1 MGEVFAFIKLT
12 TGLTGLNLHKSCFC
26 FLCLSLIMKDLAFF
40 NLFKS
45 GLLLYSWNQLKNP
58 KLLGSFFS
66 QFSNFSPISMFWFEK
81 TAYLIRE
88 GKFVYKK
95 KHKSSL
101 FRYKNKKNLVISLSQ
116 FVIELSFVNIIE
128 KINGNNLVFDLTECL
143 RYLKSK

>member
-1 MGEVFAFIKLT
+1 
-12 TGLTGLNLHKSCFC
+12 
-26 FLCLSLIMKDLAFF
+26 MKDLAFF

-58 KLLGSFFS
+58 RRFGSASFRFS
-66 QFSNFSPISMFWFEK
+66 DFSPLSMFWCEK

-95 KHKSSL
+95 RNKSKV
-101 FRYKNKKNLVISLSQ
+101 FRYKNKKNFVISLRQ

-128 KINGNNLVFDLTECL
+128 RIGSNNLSFDLTECL
-143 RYLKSK
+143 RYLESK